1 MPLIYLSNLRKGD
14 EPMPLLT
21 KNSKPTRVYAAIAQP
36 VGITEPLSDVKV
48 LLLTPSLEVRQ
59 SILRTLDSLSADT
72 INCSTYQQAAELLAA
87 KEFDVIFCDEHLV
100 DGSYRD
106 LIHANNYAAR
116 TPRIIVTTRT
126 GEWDLYFKA
135 LGDGAFDIIRAP
147 WHSTDIEMILIRA
160 LREQEHPAASG
171 ATA

>member
-1 MPLIYLSNLRKGD
+1 MPS
-14 EPMPLLT
+14 LT
-21 KNSKPTRVYAAIAQP
+21 KNSKSTRAYAAISQP
-36 VGITEPLSDVKV
+36 AGITEPLSDVKV
-48 LLLTPSLEVRQ
+48 LLLTPNLEVRQ
-59 SILRTLDSLSADT
+59 SILRTLDRLSVDT
-72 INCSTYQQAAELLAA
+72 INCSTCQQAADLLARQ
-87 KEFDVIFCDEHLV
+87 EFDVIFCDEYLV

-106 LIHANNYAAR
+106 LIHPNNYAAR

-135 LGDGAFDIIRAP
+135 LGNGAFDIIRAP

-160 LREQEHPAASG
+160 LREQEHPAASA